1 MLRSLRANALDNGTL
16 YLLVAFVIV
25 FTTLAAYLA
34 YLSRRLRAAQQS
46 LEADAGSAA
55 GEETAGR

>member
-1 MLRSLRANALDNGTL
+1 MLRSLRVNALDNGTL

-46 LEADAGSAA
+46 LEADASSAA